1 MVQHFTDLEDTP
13 FCLLFGTF
21 ECQKGAELTSLRGG
35 CPFAP
40 LPAGFRR
47 LLWPPLVDHRLV
59 TCHWTCKCNQL
70 HGLCHKKGLFHGMLH
85 SYATPFDMDAADF
98 GALRYS

>member
-35 CPFAP
+35 VPFRT
-40 LPAGFRR
+40 LTCR
-47 LLWPPLVDHRLV
+47 LSSIA
-59 TCHWTCKCNQL
+59 
-70 HGLCHKKGLFHGMLH
+70 MA
-85 SYATPFDMDAADF
+85 AT
-98 GALRYS
+98 G